1 MSARTPLMTGGCQCG
16 AVRYAA
22 YAEPKSPSVCHC
34 RMCQRAVGGPYIVTA
49 AVPKSDFAW
58 TKGAPK
64 TYASSS
70 KGLRDFC
77 GDCGTPLAF
86 RTPGA
91 GSTDIMIATL
101 DDPLRLAPVRQI
113 GMESHL
119 PWALDLTALPQKT
132 TEQNAGV
139 AFLSDLVSY
148 QDKP

>member
-1 MSARTPLMTGGCQCG
+1 MTGGCQCG

-22 YAEPKSPSVCHC
+22 YAEPQSPSVCHC
-34 RMCQRAVGGPYIVTA
+34 RMCQRAVGGPYIA
-49 AVPKSDFAW
+49 SASLKDQDFAW

-86 RTPGA
+86 RTPGVD
-91 GSTDIMIATL
+91 GIDIMIVTL
-101 DDPLRLAPVRQI
+101 DDPRRLAPVRQI

-119 PWALDLTALPQKT
+119 SWAVDLTSLPRKT
-132 TEQNAGV
+132 TEENAGA
-139 AFLSDLVSY
+139 AFVRDLVSF
-148 QDKP
+148 QDKR